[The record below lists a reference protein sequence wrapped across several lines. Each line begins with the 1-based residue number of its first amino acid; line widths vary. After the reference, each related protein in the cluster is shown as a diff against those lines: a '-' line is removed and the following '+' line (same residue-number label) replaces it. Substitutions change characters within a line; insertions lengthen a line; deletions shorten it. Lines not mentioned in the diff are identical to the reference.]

1 MIDAPP
7 QLPLFES
14 FASRSSAGAP
24 SSQLSSAPAT
34 FSSEPLMSTMI
45 AATSTT
51 RTVHASASSTRA
63 GVGSAATSSSGAKST
78 AASGPQAT
86 LPMIT
91 ARPHTVDRMLV
102 VPRPTTRADCEQ
114 EARPCPW
121 VGCRHHLALEVAESK
136 GTQRTTPSGK
146 PREERPTSL
155 RLNGPTRERVSNGR
169 RPGLASSA
177 AHLVVRRWIDDAVE
191 QLSSMMYTC
200 SLDVARD
207 YPDGIAENS
216 VAYLLGVSHQAVSAE
231 TKAALIKFRAGL
243 RELELE
249 SEDL

>member
-1 MIDAPP
+1 M
-7 QLPLFES
+7 
-14 FASRSSAGAP
+14 
-24 SSQLSSAPAT
+24 LS
-34 FSSEPLMSTMI
+34 
-45 AATSTT
+45 
-51 RTVHASASSTRA
+51 
-63 GVGSAATSSSGAKST
+63 
-78 AASGPQAT
+78 
-86 LPMIT
+86 
-91 ARPHTVDRMLV
+91 
-102 VPRPTTRADCEQ
+102 VPRPTTRGDCGQ

-136 GTQRTTPSGK
+136 GTKRTTPAGD

-155 RLNGPTRERVSNGR
+155 RLNGPTRERVTNGR

-177 AHLVVRRWIDDAVE
+177 AHLVVQRWIDDAAE
-191 QLSSMMYTC
+191 QLSSMPYTC

-243 RELELE
+243 RDLALE